1 MAGDSALLI
10 GVLGLLLTLL
20 TLVLPMT
27 QWQVPPIVARC
38 IAAGAIAAIVYS
50 IGTVIWYS
58 RHRFSAPLSYA
69 AEVLSW
75 PGTRSV
81 LSQFCVI
88 LVVLIFVEWVQVR
101 PFYRDLR
108 SLQTAMKRYVLPRHL
123 TDAQISTIAN
133 YLSQH
138 EPQKIKMI
146 QLKNNEESSAYRA
159 DFQNALTRGGWTI
172 VAIDVSD
179 DLPEGVCTN
188 FVQTMASAQRQPDPK
203 HPNAN
208 ELLQEALRQAQVKL
222 NQTSGGSGQSTTSD
236 SLTLTIGRRR
246 VDDSD
251 IRGREAT
258 MEMYRRLLKEQ
269 QDE

>member
-1 MAGDSALLI
+1 VAGDSALLI

-27 QWQVPPIVARC
+27 QWQVSSIAARC
-38 IAAGAIAAIVYS
+38 VAIAAILAIGYS
-50 IGTVIWYS
+50 LGTVIWTI
-58 RHRFSAPLSYA
+58 RGRLVAPLSYA

-75 PGTRSV
+75 PSTRSV
-81 LSQFCVI
+81 LTQLSVI
-88 LVVLIFVEWVQVR
+88 LIVLIFVELVQVR

-133 YLSQH
+133 YLSQN
-138 EPQKIKMI
+138 EPQQIKMV

-159 DFQNALTRGGWTI
+159 DFQNALTKGGWKI

-188 FVQTMASAQRQPDPK
+188 FIQTMAGAQRQPDPK
-203 HPNAN
+203 RPNVN
-208 ELLQEALRQAQVKL
+208 ELLQAALRQAQVQL
-222 NQTSGGSGQSTTSD
+222 NQTGGGSGQGITAD
-236 SLTLTIGRRR
+236 SLTSKR
-246 VDDSD
+246 
-251 IRGREAT
+251 
-258 MEMYRRLLKEQ
+258 K
-269 QDE
+269 